1 MKRLEELNYYEL
13 LNLDENAD
21 LSDIQQAYFIAVSTY
36 SRDSLAAHSIL
47 SEEEKTNMIKKIE
60 IAYTTLVDKNKRLF
74 YDREVLKIDAKENNK
89 LMPHNGK
96 DFAKRRDIIV
106 NESETERV
114 KNGFRYAELAVF
126 GGVHLKNIR
135 EVKGI
140 ALDEIA
146 QKTRI
151 RVSYLKALEDENFE
165 QLPPEVFSKG
175 FLRAYAKYIGL
186 DPEVVIKSYKF
197 SK

>member
-36 SRDSLAAHSIL
+36 SRDSLAAPTIL

-89 LMPHNGK
+89 LMPHNGE
-96 DFAKRRDIIV
+96 DFAERQDIIV
-106 NESETERV
+106 NESKTERV
-114 KNGFRYAELAVF
+114 KNELRHAELAVF

-151 RVSYLKALEDENFE
+151 RVRGMVGL
-165 QLPPEVFSKG
+165 QIRCI
-175 FLRAYAKYIGL
+175 LRQEILHGVHLSIRLLLGTRFQEMKIC
-186 DPEVVIKSYKF
+186 
-197 SK
+197 

>member
-47 SEEEKTNMIKKIE
+47 SEEEKINMIKKIE
-60 IAYTTLVDKNKRLF
+60 IAYTTLADKNKRLF

-89 LMPHNGK
+89 LMPHNGEG
-96 DFAKRRDIIV
+96 FAERQAIIV
-106 NESETERV
+106 NESKTERV
-114 KNGFRYAELAVF
+114 KNELRHAELAVF